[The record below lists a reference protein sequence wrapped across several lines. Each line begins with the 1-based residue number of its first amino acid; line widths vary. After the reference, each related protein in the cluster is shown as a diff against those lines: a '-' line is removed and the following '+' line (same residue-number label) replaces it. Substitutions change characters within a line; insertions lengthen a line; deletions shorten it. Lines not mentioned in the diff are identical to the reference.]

1 MTTLYKHQSEAITF
15 AIKNGGNIALFHE
28 PGLGKTLT
36 ALEIFKHYRQQDP
49 GLRMLVVCPLSLI
62 NAAWGEDTK
71 KFTSFKYLPY
81 SEVKNVGRGR
91 PGCLLD
97 ADIVGINYESMI
109 VASRLKEIRGLLT
122 AGSWMLVVDE
132 SSRMKNPKSMTT
144 KALLQLAPW
153 AKHRVVASGT
163 PAPNVE
169 TEFWAQAKF
178 VQPDCY
184 SDSFYAFRNNYFYL
198 GRNGRVL
205 EMRGRVMTRGMMAE
219 IFQKGFKYQITDA
232 NRVALIERM
241 APFAHWVRKEE
252 ALDLPEKI
260 DEVRLVRMNPNE
272 RKAYNEMKR
281 HLVAEIKTGR
291 VVGGKAETK
300 QITAEVALSKLQKL
314 RQITSGFCYTEEHDA
329 VRPGRSSKMREL
341 EDVLEEIV
349 GKKQVIVWI
358 NFREEVY
365 AISEMLKEKGFT
377 FSTLFSETEDKEA
390 SIKDFQEGR
399 SQVLLANAQSAGH
412 GLTFVNCSTC
422 VYFSLSYSYEQ
433 YTQSRDRVHR
443 IGQVNKCLYVHLVTP
458 NTIDEMILAVLQRKK
473 TLQDIIHE
481 LVNQE
486 DL

>member
-1 MTTLYKHQSEAITF
+1 MTTLYKHQSEAIAF
-15 AIKNGGNIALFHE
+15 AIKNSGNIALFHE

-36 ALEIFKHYRQQDP
+36 ALEIFKHYRVQEP

-62 NAAWGEDTK
+62 NAAWGEDIK
-71 KFTSFKYLPY
+71 KFTEFKYLPY

-132 SSRMKNPKSMTT
+132 SSRMKNPKSITT
-144 KALLQLAPW
+144 KALLQLGPW

-163 PAPNVE
+163 PASNGE
-169 TEFWAQAKF
+169 WEYWAQGRF

-184 SDSFYAFRNNYFYL
+184 SDSFYAFRNNYFHL
-198 GRNGRVL
+198 ARNGQVL

-232 NRVALIERM
+232 NRSTLIERM

-281 HLVAEIKTGR
+281 HLVTEIKTGR
-291 VVGGKAETK
+291 VVGGQQEVKTV
-300 QITAEVALSKLQKL
+300 TSEVALSKLMKL
-314 RQITSGFCYTEEHDA
+314 RELTSGA
-329 VRPGRSSKMREL
+329 VYDEDHNILRPGRSSKLREL
-341 EDVLEEIV
+341 GDVLEEF
-349 GKKQVIVWI
+349 GDKQVIIWI
-358 NFREEVY
+358 NFKFEVE
-365 AISEMLKEKGFT
+365 AISEMLKEDGKTFT
-377 FSTLFSETEDKEA
+377 TLYSGTEDKDA
-390 SIKDFQEGR
+390 SIKGFQDGTF
-399 SQVLLANAQSAGH
+399 QVLIANSHSAAH
-412 GLTFVNCSTC
+412 GLTFVNCSNC
-422 VYFSLSYSYEQ
+422 VYFSLDYSYES
-433 YTQSRDRVHR
+433 YVQSRDRVHR
-443 IGQVNKCLYVHLVTP
+443 IGQKNSCLYIHLIAE
-458 NTIDEMILAVLQRKK
+458 NSIDQMVLAVLQRKK
-473 TLQDIIHE
+473 NLQDIIYE
-481 LVNQE
+481 LVKQE
-486 DL
+486 D